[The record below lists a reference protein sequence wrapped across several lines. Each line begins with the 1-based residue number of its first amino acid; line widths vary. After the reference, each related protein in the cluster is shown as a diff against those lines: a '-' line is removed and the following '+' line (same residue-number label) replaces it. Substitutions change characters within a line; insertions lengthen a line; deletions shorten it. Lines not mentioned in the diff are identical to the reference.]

1 MQSNNIEIE
10 SKLKTQEQLVQ
21 FAKMDQE
28 DIKFR
33 LENEIKELSAK
44 YDALLK
50 KAESE
55 KKKNKTQ
62 LEMKENIIQKLFNQQ
77 KEIENESENKIKE
90 REEKITQ
97 KANEFEKLYIKEK
110 QEKDFL
116 AEKNKDLLEQIERL
130 KNTQNQILAAL
141 DNGEINGGKNKGSD
155 NIMNNLLHNSATA
168 FTRT

>member
-62 LEMKENIIQKLFNQQ
+62 LEMKENIIQKLMM
-77 KEIENESENKIKE
+77 I
-90 REEKITQ
+90 
-97 KANEFEKLYIKEK
+97 
-110 QEKDFL
+110 
-116 AEKNKDLLEQIERL
+116 
-130 KNTQNQILAAL
+130 
-141 DNGEINGGKNKGSD
+141 
-155 NIMNNLLHNSATA
+155 
-168 FTRT
+168 